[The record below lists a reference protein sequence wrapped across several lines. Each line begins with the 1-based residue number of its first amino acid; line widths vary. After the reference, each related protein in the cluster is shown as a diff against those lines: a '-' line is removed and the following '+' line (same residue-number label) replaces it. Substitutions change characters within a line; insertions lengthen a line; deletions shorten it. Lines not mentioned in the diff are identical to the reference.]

1 MTHWPKPEL
10 LTDPAFDVFE
20 LGHKKLDGIATCRAN
35 HVMVRPTVQA
45 EFVPRYTIVK
55 IDLIGETALRQKL
68 ESAINSRIADA
79 GIALPHKPVQLLGTE
94 MVTRGKKHVEN
105 TVAFRTLL
113 KAFFAEM
120 SRKDAQCLSG
130 QIFAIRPHV
139 VHPLFW

>member
-1 MTHWPKPEL
+1 VTHWPKPEL
-10 LTDPAFDVFE
+10 LTYPAFDI
-20 LGHKKLDGIATCRAN
+20 LKLWNKKLDGIATCRAN

-45 EFVPRYTIVK
+45 ELVARHTIVK
-55 IDLIGETALRQKL
+55 IDLIGETALRQEL

-79 GIALPHKPVQLLGTE
+79 GVALPHEPVQLLGAE
-94 MVTRGKKHVEN
+94 MVARGEKHVED

-130 QIFAIRPHV
+130 QVLATRSHV